1 MVVNQN
7 YSLKLNNYK
16 FNINMIEKSVSGEL
30 NKLEWKQYLI
40 NTLRFTAPTLAVFF
54 GQLAVGVDWRA
65 ASAVALLALYGNLS
79 DYFKKLNQGK

>member
-1 MVVNQN
+1 MA
-7 YSLKLNNYK
+7 
-16 FNINMIEKSVSGEL
+16 EKSISGEL
-30 NKLEWKQYLI
+30 NKIEWKAYLQ

-79 DYFKKLNQGK
+79 DYFKKKSQGQ